1 MCSFSNQNVAI
12 VRWKNV
18 LVVLYW
24 CYIGKIAFLI
34 SEILCEHRINVL
46 DVIQQNQNWFQR
58 HHDLAKGHNFKT
70 TYRATLKRFCLA
82 SFVCYKFVQVSLDHI
97 PNMACFLRIETKSW
111 VCKKLNLLHKLKNT
125 PIFPHILFQ
134 PGKLVILTVNFKPR
148 LTLPCKQKLCPL
160 KSSLLSFYHF
170 LDKAEFPCRFQN
182 SVDLKMY
189 QVYYLRVQ
197 HNGSYWK

>member
-1 MCSFSNQNVAI
+1 MNRYC
-12 VRWKNV
+12 
-18 LVVLYW
+18 
-24 CYIGKIAFLI
+24 G
-34 SEILCEHRINVL
+34 
-46 DVIQQNQNWFQR
+46 
-58 HHDLAKGHNFKT
+58 
-70 TYRATLKRFCLA
+70 LKRFCLA
-82 SFVCYKFVQVSLDHI
+82 SFVCYKFLQVSFDYI

-134 PGKLVILTVNFKPR
+134 PGKLVFLTVNVKPR

-170 LDKAEFPCRFQN
+170 VDKAEFPCHFQN
-182 SVDLKMY
+182 SVDLKLY

-197 HNGSYWK
+197 HMVAIENNSFSGSSMIFFLLLLSFYCSQRHRLSCKHW